1 MSAKHTCATE
11 GQRAALMPAVKLP
24 DKDAEVR
31 GLVGEIGR
39 DAGAGD
45 TMNVRRANVEPTA
58 AAGAQIENCL
68 TCGGQ

>member
-1 MSAKHTCATE
+1 
-11 GQRAALMPAVKLP
+11 MPAVKLP